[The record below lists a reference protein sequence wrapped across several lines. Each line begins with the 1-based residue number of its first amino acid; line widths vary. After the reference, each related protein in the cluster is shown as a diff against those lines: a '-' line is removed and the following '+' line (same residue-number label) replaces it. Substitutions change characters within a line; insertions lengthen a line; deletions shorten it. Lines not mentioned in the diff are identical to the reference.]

1 MTTQRFA
8 GNIIEIE
15 RLPLDVCITRFC
27 ICIQMHTHVEREQL
41 TEYIINQNAY
51 IYKRHMD

>member
-51 IYKRHMD
+51 I